1 MAAHRKPRP
10 SPLGRPAA
18 RTAATL
24 ALASAATAT
33 LFEGSGHADPAGPR
47 RTPAQVRTE
56 VDRLYQEAEVATE
69 RYNGAKERADA
80 ARVSYDRLRDEAA
93 RRTERLN
100 TARQSLG
107 AVAAAQYRSGGL
119 DPALQ
124 LALTSDPD
132 DYLERAALAQKAGD
146 RQAAALTAVRREI
159 AGLAQLRAESAD
171 RLTALRGHEAE
182 LRRQKAT
189 VLDKLATARRLL
201 ARLTAEERARYEA
214 AVAARTTPTAAGTS
228 GAAAGG
234 GTAARADRSSGDRGT
249 GAGPGTTPASASA
262 PAAATAPAVG
272 RASAA
277 LSFARAQLGKPYV
290 WGATGP
296 SAYDCSGLTQAAWR
310 AAGVSLPR
318 TTYTQINAGRR
329 VSRSE
334 LAPGDLVFF
343 YSGISHVG
351 LYIGGGQMIHA
362 PRPGAPVRIA
372 PIDEMPFAGATRVA

>member
-1 MAAHRKPRP
+1 MAAHRKPRN
-10 SPLGRPAA
+10 SPLGGQAV

-33 LFEGSGHADPAGPR
+33 VFEGSGQAEPR
-47 RTPAQVRTE
+47 LTPAQVKAK

-69 RYNGAKERADA
+69 KYNGAKEKADE
-80 ARVSYDRLRDEAA
+80 ARGALDRLRDEAA

-100 TARQSLG
+100 TARDALG
-107 AVAAAQYRSGGL
+107 STAAAQYRSGGL
-119 DPALQ
+119 DPAVQ

-132 DYLERAALAQKAGD
+132 EYLARAALVEKAGE
-146 RQAAALTAVRREI
+146 RQATAVTSVRREL
-159 AGLAQLRAESAD
+159 AGIRQLHAESTE
-171 RLTALRGHEAE
+171 RLTRLRGHEAE
-182 LRRQKAT
+182 LRRQKSA
-189 VLDKLATARRLL
+189 VRGKLDEARKLL

-214 AVAARTTPTAAGTS
+214 AATGSGRGGDGSGGFAGTD
-228 GAAAGG
+228 G
-234 GTAARADRSSGDRGT
+234 ARADRAGDGRGPV
-249 GAGPGTTPASASA
+249 AA
-262 PAAATAPAVG
+262 PNG
-272 RASAA
+272 RAAQA
-277 LSFARAQLGKPYV
+277 IAFARDQLGKPYV

-296 SAYDCSGLTQAAWR
+296 SGYDCSGLTQAAWR
-310 AAGVSLPR
+310 SAGVSLPR
-318 TTYTQINAGRR
+318 TTYTQINAGQR

-362 PRPGAPVRIA
+362 PRPGSPIRVA

>member
-10 SPLGRPAA
+10 SSFGRPAA

-24 ALASAATAT
+24 ALASAAGAP
-33 LFEGSGHADPAGPR
+33 LFEGAAHADPA
-47 RTPAQVRTE
+47 RTPAQVRAE
-56 VDRLYQEAEVATE
+56 VDRLYEEAEAATE

-80 ARVSYDRLRDEAA
+80 ARASYDELRDEAA
-93 RRTERLN
+93 RRTDRLN
-100 TARQSLG
+100 TARRALG
-107 AVAAAQYRSGGL
+107 AVATAQYRSGGL
-119 DPALQ
+119 DPAVQ

-132 DYLERAALAQKAGD
+132 EYLERAALAEKAGD
-146 RQAAALTAVRREI
+146 RQTAAVTAVRRE
-159 AGLAQLRAESAD
+159 LAALGQLRAESSG

-182 LRRQKAT
+182 LRRQKAA
-189 VLDKLATARRLL
+189 VLGKLTAARELL

-214 AVAARTTPTAAGTS
+214 AVAAREGTAPTAAAGARPGTP
-228 GAAAGG
+228 AAG
-234 GTAARADRSSGDRGT
+234 TATALAPGARADRSSGDR
-249 GAGPGTTPASASA
+249 APVAA
-262 PAAATAPAVG
+262 PAG

-277 LSFARAQLGKPYV
+277 ISFARAQLGKPYV

-296 SAYDCSGLTQAAWR
+296 AGYDCSGLTQAAWR

-362 PRPGAPVRIA
+362 PRPGAPIRVA

>member
-33 LFEGSGHADPAGPR
+33 LFEGSGHADPAGPG

-119 DPALQ
+119 DPAVQ
-124 LALTSDPD
+124 LALTSNPE

-146 RQAAALTAVRREI
+146 RQAAAVTAVRREI
-159 AGLAQLRAESAD
+159 AGLAQLRAESTD
-171 RLTALRGHEAE
+171 RLTTLRGHEAE
-182 LRRQKAT
+182 LRRQKAA
-189 VLDKLATARRLL
+189 VLDKLAAARRLL

-214 AVAARTTPTAAGTS
+214 AVAARTAPANAGSSGTS
-228 GAAAGG
+228 GTAAGG
-234 GTAARADRSSGDRGT
+234 GATVRADRSSGDRST
-249 GAGPGTTPASASA
+249 VTGPGATPGAASA
-262 PAAATAPAVG
+262 PATG

-277 LSFARAQLGKPYV
+277 IAFARAQLGKPYV

-310 AAGVSLPR
+310 AAGISLPR

-362 PRPGAPVRIA
+362 PRPGAPVRVA